1 MPRFRPK
8 IRAAKLTAKEK
19 EKFFI
24 GLYVKEGAIEEKIP
38 YAERRACLKPGAGH
52 RILKRKKVQEE
63 IKARMEPVR
72 LEQMRQQ
79 LVGDAVAQVTAK
91 LQADKDRI
99 ERELGR
105 LMAVPNMK
113 VDGELLEGALMRLI
127 LGLELEEHPKV
138 ILEAIRAALVVTGT
152 LEIKSNG
159 WLSRRT
165 SASRFENC
173 RTSSAPASAGSYPR

>member
-1 MPRFRPK
+1 MPK
-8 IRAAKLTAKEK
+8 IRAAKLAPKQKEK
-19 EKFFI
+19 YFVNLF
-24 GLYVKEGAIEEKIP
+24 VNFGAVEEKID
-38 YAERRACLKPGAGH
+38 YCAKRAALEPGSGH
-52 RILKRKKVQEE
+52 MILKRKKVQEE

-99 ERELGR
+99 ERELDR

-113 VDGELLEGALMRLI
+113 AEGELLEDALMRLVV
-127 LGLELEEHPKV
+127 GLDWEKHPKV
-138 ILEAIRAALVVTGT
+138 KLEAIKAVFVVNGT
-152 LEIKSNG
+152 LEIKSTG

-165 SASRFENC
+165 SASRSENG
-173 RTSSAPASAGSYPR
+173 RQEPAPASAKSYPS